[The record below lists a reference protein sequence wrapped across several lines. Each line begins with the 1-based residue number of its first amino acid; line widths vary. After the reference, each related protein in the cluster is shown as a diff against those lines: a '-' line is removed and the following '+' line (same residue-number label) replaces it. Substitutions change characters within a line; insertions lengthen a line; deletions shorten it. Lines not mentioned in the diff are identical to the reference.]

1 MQKVYPDAS
10 GILYSSSVLSLLLG
24 QLVPVPRTVL
34 KAPVFNEL
42 PDRQVARSA
51 QCLHYPV
58 GPAPKR
64 VSPFDDT
71 PVGEFWDRGNQGAAA
86 GTAALLTPS
95 SARPKTDLRFQKEII
110 RWLKRIVCSSMTGLS
125 WRTPRKDTDDAK
137 AYCCRTFPP
146 HYKTE

>member
-51 QCLHYPV
+51 C
-58 GPAPKR
+58 
-64 VSPFDDT
+64 T
-71 PVGEFWDRGNQGAAA
+71 I
-86 GTAALLTPS
+86 PS
-95 SARPKTDLRFQKEII
+95 GRPQ
-110 RWLKRIVCSSMTGLS
+110 SG
-125 WRTPRKDTDDAK
+125 
-137 AYCCRTFPP
+137 
-146 HYKTE
+146 